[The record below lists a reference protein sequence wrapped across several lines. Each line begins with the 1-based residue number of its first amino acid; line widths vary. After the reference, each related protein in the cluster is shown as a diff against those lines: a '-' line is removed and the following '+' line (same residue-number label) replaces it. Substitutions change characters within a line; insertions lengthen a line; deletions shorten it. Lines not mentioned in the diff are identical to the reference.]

1 MLIKIINKTSS
12 KIIHHLSDH
21 VPPQSELH
29 RFVVA
34 VRYLLHLLH
43 VLTLCDAL
51 NEINGVLNSII
62 VFSIVFADEK

>member
-1 MLIKIINKTSS
+1 MTL
-12 KIIHHLSDH
+12 
-21 VPPQSELH
+21 QSELH

-34 VRYLLHLLH
+34 VRYLLHFLN